1 MPARPPAST
10 PRSGP
15 TFELQQPIGPDA
27 FGAAPT
33 LLNSKLAGRRFTIA
47 SLRYARRALR
57 NQCPCKVLAPRLFD
71 LGEHFI
77 VPHSGHNKM
86 PRVASFNRSWFDHHP
101 ALRRRRS
108 ACSAPFGS
116 LHAARWACLAGIQTV
131 VASPEVADAG
141 YAAGIDLVV
150 MANFSCS

>member
-1 MPARPPAST
+1 MPAMPPAST
-10 PRSGP
+10 SRAWP

-33 LLNSKLAGRRFTIA
+33 LLNSKLARRRFTVA

-57 NQCPCKVLAPRLFD
+57 NQCARKVLAPRVFK

-86 PRVASFNRSWFDHHP
+86 LRVPSFNRSWFDHHP

-108 ACSAPFGS
+108 AGSAPFGS

-141 YAAGIDLVV
+141 YAAGIDLE
-150 MANFSCS
+150 CRPT

>member
-1 MPARPPAST
+1 M
-10 PRSGP
+10 
-15 TFELQQPIGPDA
+15 
-27 FGAAPT
+27 
-33 LLNSKLAGRRFTIA
+33 
-47 SLRYARRALR
+47 
-57 NQCPCKVLAPRLFD
+57 LAPRLFK

-86 PRVASFNRSWFDHHP
+86 LRVASCNRSWFDHHP

-116 LHAARWACLAGIQTV
+116 LHAVRRAGLAGIQTV

-141 YAAGIDLVV
+141 YAAGIDLAAAARAKLGPALAAFGFTED
-150 MANFSCS
+150 MNGEPNGTIYLRRE